1 MATQERYLKPDSKG
15 RIQLGKRA
23 KNIIRYQIIEEN
35 DGRIV
40 LLPEIAIPANEVWLY
55 KNKEALEAVKEGL
68 EQSSSGKTKK
78 RGSFAKYLEK
88 EE

>member
-1 MATQERYLKPDSKG
+1 MATQEKYLKPDSKG
-15 RIQLGKRA
+15 RIQLGRRA
-23 KNIIRYQIIEEN
+23 KNIVRYQIIEES

-68 EQSSSGKTKK
+68 EQSASGKAKK
-78 RGSFAKYLEK
+78 RGSFAKYT
-88 EE
+88 EEE

>member
-15 RIQLGKRA
+15 RIQLGRRT
-23 KNIIRYQIIEEN
+23 KNIVRYQVIEET

-68 EQSSSGKTKK
+68 EQSASGKIKK
-78 RGSFAKYLEK
+78 RGSFAKYVS